1 MNKIKLK
8 MLDNKKEK
16 SDNLLDN
23 HMINTVLTEEVDR
36 PDQEA
41 LNISQVCLIRHGTT
55 DFNVEF

>member
-36 PDQEA
+36 PD
-41 LNISQVCLIRHGTT
+41 
-55 DFNVEF
+55 